1 MMLEINCSR
10 AILTC
15 FKDLSL
21 VIEEAIKSPEPGR
34 SLELQDRYFPFQYI
48 GEPLRDSALYKW
60 NEKVVAGGAKSSAN
74 IIGYRTRDPLTTARP
89 ETC

>member
-21 VIEEAIKSPEPGR
+21 VIEEAIKSPEPGH

-60 NEKVVAGGAKSSAN
+60 NEKVVAGGAKL
-74 IIGYRTRDPLTTARP
+74 GRTWTNVQHYKR
-89 ETC
+89 